1 MFSHVVLG
9 AHDVA
14 GMAAFYDAVFAPL
27 GIERFAASGDG
38 PPWVAWRRPGTRA
51 AFYVGLPFDGQP
63 ATVGN
68 GSMSAFFAPSPEAVH
83 ASHAAALAA
92 GGTDEGQPGPRP
104 QYAPDYYG
112 AYMRDPEG
120 NKLHVVHRQ
129 GMSA

>member
-9 AHDVA
+9 ARDVSR
-14 GMAAFYDAVFAPL
+14 MATFYDAVFACL
-27 GIERFAASGDG
+27 GIDRVSADANGA
-38 PPWVAWRRPGTRA
+38 WVAWRRPGTNA

-63 ATVGN
+63 ATTGN
-68 GSMSAFFAPSPEAVH
+68 GSMNAFLAPSHETVR

-92 GGTDEGQPGPRP
+92 GGSDAGPPGMRP
-104 QYAPDYYG
+104 QYAADYYG

-129 GMSA
+129 GNHQ